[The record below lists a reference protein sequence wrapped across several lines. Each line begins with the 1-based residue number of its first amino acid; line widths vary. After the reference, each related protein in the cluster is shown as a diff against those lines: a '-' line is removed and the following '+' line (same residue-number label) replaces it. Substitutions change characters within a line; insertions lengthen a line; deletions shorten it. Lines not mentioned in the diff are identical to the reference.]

1 MDIKLYLAQ
10 RISAMV
16 MVPLVIGHIAVMI
29 YAIQNG
35 LTAEEILGR
44 TSGSVFWAL
53 FYGSFV
59 VAVSVHGAIG
69 LRTIVSEWLGVQGI
83 VLSGFAWA
91 TFSGLL
97 MMGLYAVVAVT
108 FAP

>member
-44 TSGSVFWAL
+44 TRGSVFWAL

-97 MMGLYAVVAVT
+97 TMGLYAVVAVT